1 MFDKLLSRMGYE
13 VESAREGN
21 EAVSLYQRARES
33 GRTFDAVILDLTVP
47 GGLGGKETLEQLRG
61 LDPGVKAIVSSGYS
75 NDPILSKY
83 QDYGFMGVVAKPFD
97 LSQLSST
104 LQQVMQGAGI
114 KEERLPGRD

>member
-1 MFDKLLSRMGYE
+1 MDDEEMIRGMFDKLLSRMGYE

-61 LDPGVKAIVSSGYS
+61 LDPGVKAIVSSGYVDDS
-75 NDPILSKY
+75 VMTEY
-83 QDYGFMGVVAKPFD
+83 RGYGFSGMAAKPY
-97 LSQLSST
+97 S
-104 LQQVMQGAGI
+104 LQQLRKALSDVIG
-114 KEERLPGRD
+114 